1 MSRLQA
7 GFANFRHLEGPA
19 DTCVGQRRSVT
30 KVEHAMAE
38 VLP

>member
-1 MSRLQA
+1 MSRLPA
-7 GFANFRHLEGPA
+7 AFAIFRHLAGPA
-19 DTCVGQRRSVT
+19 DTCAGQRRSVT